1 MAKKEKKH
9 KSDKKKGKGKK
20 ISQKTH
26 VTVVIDQSKRV
37 KQLERH
43 RAPKVDH
50 NRYALPPQIIYQQM
64 PYQYQPPP
72 TFQQQ
77 PTNQLTNAYEPM
89 RVRLDEDM
97 SRRLPESSIY
107 DNVGFAEPIE
117 EEEAQPIAESMKLSN
132 REEQYLSKASE
143 KDQLMLEKAMAWF
156 DSISKDPLTFYDKG
170 TNIAPWSRVL
180 IDNGITT
187 RETLGNIKN
196 EYSRGKTRLPPRKPK
211 S

>member
-37 KQLERH
+37 KQLQRLP
-43 RAPKVDH
+43 APKVES
-50 NRYALPPQIIYQQM
+50 NRYTLPPQIIYQQM

-77 PTNQLTNAYEPM
+77 LTKEITNAYEPM
-89 RVRLDEDM
+89 RVRLDEEM
-97 SRRLPESSIY
+97 SRRLPENSIY

-117 EEEAQPIAESMKLSN
+117 EEEPQPIA
-132 REEQYLSKASE
+132 
-143 KDQLMLEKAMAWF
+143 
-156 DSISKDPLTFYDKG
+156 
-170 TNIAPWSRVL
+170 
-180 IDNGITT
+180 
-187 RETLGNIKN
+187 
-196 EYSRGKTRLPPRKPK
+196 
-211 S
+211 

>member
-9 KSDKKKGKGKK
+9 KSDKKHKKTGHKKK

-37 KQLERH
+37 KQLERKTP
-43 RAPKVDH
+43 AKVDH
-50 NRYALPPQIIYQQM
+50 HRYPLPPQIIYQQM
-64 PYQYQPPP
+64 PYQHQS
-72 TFQQQ
+72 Q
-77 PTNQLTNAYEPM
+77 PTNQLRSAYEPM
-89 RVRLDEDM
+89 RVRLDETM
-97 SRRLPESSIY
+97 SRNLPESSIY

-117 EEEAQPIAESMKLSN
+117 EEEPQPIAESMKLSS

-143 KDQLMLEKAMAWF
+143 KDQLLLEKAMAWY
-156 DSISKDPLTFYDKG
+156 DSINKDPSTFYDK
-170 TNIAPWSRVL
+170 TKNIAPWSRVL
-180 IDNGITT
+180 IENGITT

-211 S
+211 G